1 MLSTILQFAAA
12 AALAAASFLIQTS
25 AQASVAAPQASL
37 LPSAITVDIPTHRV
51 DFTSLEVPYAP
62 SEWRLET
69 AQVFPEF
76 LTAPA
81 ALQPTGSL
89 IWAGIDSI
97 GPQEPFWNPRSGESG
112 VFEFVEQSPNLAL
125 LVGRPAPEPPA
136 IVMAGF
142 ALTVGAVWTG
152 YRRRKKV
159 AATEAGPTEDA
170 VS

>member
-1 MLSTILQFAAA
+1 VLSTLLQFAAA

-25 AQASVAAPQASL
+25 AQASAEPPQNVLTS
-37 LPSAITVDIPTHRV
+37 STITFDIPTYRV
-51 DFTSLEVPYAP
+51 DFSTLEVPYAP

-89 IWAGIDSI
+89 SWAGIDTV
-97 GPQEPFWNPRSGESG
+97 GAQEPFWNPRDARSG

-136 IVMAGF
+136 IVMAAF
-142 ALTVGAVWTG
+142 ALTAGTVWSG
-152 YRRRKKV
+152 YRRRKKA